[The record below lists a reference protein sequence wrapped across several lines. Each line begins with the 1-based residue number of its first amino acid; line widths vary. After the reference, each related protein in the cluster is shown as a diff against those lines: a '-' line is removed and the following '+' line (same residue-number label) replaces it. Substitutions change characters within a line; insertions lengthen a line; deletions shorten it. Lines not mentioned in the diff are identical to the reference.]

1 MKNIFVLFII
11 FSLILFQSTSSI
23 SQYILKR
30 GNGTEPDSLDPHK
43 ATGTWENNIIPI
55 QNYLM
60 WFLVAFVMQ
69 WIISYKSQLLSNKL
83 SFVLL
88 LSQFLFFVNLVEW
101 NF

>member
-1 MKNIFVLFII
+1 MVLLDF
-11 FSLILFQSTSSI
+11 LI
-23 SQYILKR
+23 
-30 GNGTEPDSLDPHK
+30 EPVAIRLNFW
-43 ATGTWENNIIPI
+43 TWENNIIPI